1 MTATRAKTLTA
12 KKTARKVIV
21 GGKGDEN
28 NLRLYMVILLV
39 PFYAKKK
46 VGAQSGRREKSVES
60 PNQKRRH
67 SNLLLFDRTCLK
79 ELTNIHNNSLL
90 WYP

>member
-39 PFYAKKK
+39 PFYAKKGGSA
-46 VGAQSGRREKSVES
+46 VGKKGEVSREPKPKMS
-60 PNQKRRH
+60 
-67 SNLLLFDRTCLK
+67 
-79 ELTNIHNNSLL
+79 SL
-90 WYP
+90 

>member
-39 PFYAKKK
+39 PFTQKK
-46 VGAQSGRREKSVES
+46 VGAQSGGSREKSVES
-60 PNQKRRH
+60 PNQKCRH
-67 SNLLLFDRTCLK
+67 SNLLLLDRTCLR
-79 ELTNIHNNSLL
+79 ELANVHKNSLL

>member
-39 PFYAKKK
+39 PFFTQKK
-46 VGAQSGRREKSVES
+46 VGAQSGGRREKSVS
-60 PNQKRRH
+60 RAQTKNVVT
-67 SNLLLFDRTCLK
+67 LTCFYSTKLV
-79 ELTNIHNNSLL
+79 
-90 WYP
+90 